1 MKRETSL
8 RSQTGQALILLAMA
22 FIGLA
27 AFAGL
32 TIDAGILFSHIGH
45 LRRAVDAASL
55 AAAGQFR
62 EGRTAKELSDMALQ
76 VIELNGLDATSAI
89 AMVCDREDPESE
101 YNDSSLC
108 PGGENPPP
116 AGHCAGGTTVVVVV
130 VTELSFTFTLLNDNV
145 VPKGM
150 GLPDRSKTR
159 IGNVAL
165 QSCPMLRVCPGV
177 SVCAVLPESTITML
191 RLTWAWPQTPSQVPG
206 LEAALSSLPFAG
218 GEGQALI
225 LLALN

>member
-1 MKRETSL
+1 MKWYVPP
-8 RSQTGQALILLAMA
+8 
-22 FIGLA
+22 A
-27 AFAGL
+27 AFVFETLLVASPSTVTVAFFGAG
-32 TIDAGILFSHIGH
+32 
-45 LRRAVDAASL
+45 V
-55 AAAGQFR
+55 
-62 EGRTAKELSDMALQ
+62 MATQL
-76 VIELNGLDATSAI
+76 VVLL
-89 AMVCDREDPESE
+89 
-101 YNDSSLC
+101 
-108 PGGENPPP
+108 GGENPAP

-191 RLTWAWPQTPSQVPG
+191 RLT
-206 LEAALSSLPFAG
+206 
-218 GEGQALI
+218 
-225 LLALN
+225 